1 MIIMFE
7 VQKFSKHK
15 CELRHI
21 PN

>member
-1 MIIMFE
+1 MFE